1 MANVLSPFGFA
12 DVGRLDGAPPNFGMF
27 NALITSG
34 NTTAI
39 FRGDWCSQI
48 NTGYIA
54 QCTGAGQGEIGAGI
68 FWGCR
73 YYSVAGKIPKWSPYW
88 PGSDAAGDVSAFLIT
103 DPSALFLVQ
112 CGGLSG
118 SALPFTAV
126 GKNADIDVT
135 TAGNTSNGI
144 SGMALDDNIVG
155 TTSTLPFH
163 IVRLFN
169 GNIDGPQ
176 TGPGIAG
183 QNGADNTTKY
193 NYAYVTIN
201 AAVLKYGQTGV

>member
-1 MANVLSPFGFA
+1 MRRSFIFFLQG
-12 DVGRLDGAPPNFGMF
+12 DRQDGAPPNFGQF

-39 FRGDWCSQI
+39 FRGDLVKQI

-54 QCTGAGQGEIGAGI
+54 QSAPADGGIGVGV

-88 PGSDAAGDVSAFLIT
+88 PGSDAAGDVSAFVIT

-118 SALPFTAV
+118 SALPFTAI

-135 TAGNTSNGI
+135 TAGSTLNGI

-155 TTSTLPFH
+155 TTSTLPFR
-163 IVRLFN
+163 ILRLFS
-169 GNIDGPQ
+169 GTIDGPL
-176 TGPGIAG
+176 TGPGISG

-193 NYAYVTIN
+193 NYAYVKLNSDLIKQG
-201 AAVLKYGQTGV
+201 VTGV